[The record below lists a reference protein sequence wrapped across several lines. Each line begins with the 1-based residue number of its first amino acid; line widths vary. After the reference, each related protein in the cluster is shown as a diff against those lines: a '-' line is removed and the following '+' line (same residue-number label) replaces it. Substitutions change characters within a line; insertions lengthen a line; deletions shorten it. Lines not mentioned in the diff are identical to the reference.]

1 MFEFKLALKYLKKN
15 KKESITII
23 SCIVVAITL
32 ILGVDIIGDSI
43 SINQINQAKEVA
55 GYYDGT
61 LVSNNKENSEKLK
74 SVDGVYNI
82 STVKNLGE
90 IIIPGGLKSTLYS
103 FNENYLK
110 SLNYNLIS
118 GRYPKD
124 EHEIIIDSKLL
135 GKNDTKNILNKNIS
149 VLNKI
154 EYKLDGI
161 RKIYSKKGNFK
172 VVGIVSKVDS
182 YYNLKD
188 AKIDSFIG
196 SNKSIIPE
204 KFITYSTIYNIRGI
218 NETNIDQ
225 KFSDI
230 RKKYNPSTDNTI
242 DIRQDTQSGMAS
254 NEYLDSALR
263 LYGDFQQ
270 ENQKELKILVA
281 ITSALTIFNFF
292 NIIISKLINQIGYL
306 RVVGMSNKKITRF
319 YLIQMLILFVI
330 GSIIGFITSMVFAR
344 YSMGVFV
351 TFNLF
356 NISNFSKVKLIISPF
371 IVFKSL
377 LITLFTLLI
386 SISLPIIKS
395 LKKYPMDLINKSDK
409 VKYKTTKNGK
419 LLNTLLK
426 NNLLR
431 SKSKTIISIAI
442 IAFSGFVCISYTSS
456 NMKNFNKQLRG
467 NLLGCKKEYDY
478 MIRPYEN
485 ADGGINKLSIKEIYN
500 LKKYEGIKDFSLL
513 GYTTGFIS
521 VPKND
526 LNKSFLN
533 IDPIKSN
540 NKGNIET
547 MVLLSGID
555 NYNKLNKYVNEGSLK
570 EVNKQGNKL
579 INVAICNEDYISDSR
594 KMEKIIKNLKIGDIF
609 EFKVT
614 SKKDN
619 GEFKY
624 ETYKCRVNAIL
635 DGSLQLHNG
644 MEDYGLSL
652 GMYMNLNTLKSITD
666 NNYIQEVNFNIDGNG
681 NNQLDKLVDNIDKK
695 YNFIKVTTIN
705 SKTKDV
711 GSHFSRT
718 VILGG
723 TLLIAALFNIYTT
736 VSININN
743 NISEFSILRAIG
755 LKKKYL
761 KKLVIYEALFY
772 GFVGSTVGVAL
783 ACIKEFKLMHGL
795 KKTYAQTLGVNLKT
809 SNIYIPPKEILIFM
823 AISIIA
829 SILIGYFKS
838 KLIDKIE
845 IIEGINEN

>member
-1 MFEFKLALKYLKKN
+1 
-15 KKESITII
+15 
-23 SCIVVAITL
+23 
-32 ILGVDIIGDSI
+32 
-43 SINQINQAKEVA
+43 
-55 GYYDGT
+55 
-61 LVSNNKENSEKLK
+61 
-74 SVDGVYNI
+74 
-82 STVKNLGE
+82 
-90 IIIPGGLKSTLYS
+90 
-103 FNENYLK
+103 
-110 SLNYNLIS
+110 
-118 GRYPKD
+118 
-124 EHEIIIDSKLL
+124 
-135 GKNDTKNILNKNIS
+135 
-149 VLNKI
+149 
-154 EYKLDGI
+154 
-161 RKIYSKKGNFK
+161 
-172 VVGIVSKVDS
+172 
-182 YYNLKD
+182 
-188 AKIDSFIG
+188 
-196 SNKSIIPE
+196 
-204 KFITYSTIYNIRGI
+204 
-218 NETNIDQ
+218 
-225 KFSDI
+225 
-230 RKKYNPSTDNTI
+230 
-242 DIRQDTQSGMAS
+242 
-254 NEYLDSALR
+254 
-263 LYGDFQQ
+263 
-270 ENQKELKILVA
+270 
-281 ITSALTIFNFF
+281 
-292 NIIISKLINQIGYL
+292 
-306 RVVGMSNKKITRF
+306 
-319 YLIQMLILFVI
+319 
-330 GSIIGFITSMVFAR
+330 
-344 YSMGVFV
+344 
-351 TFNLF
+351 
-356 NISNFSKVKLIISPF
+356 
-371 IVFKSL
+371 
-377 LITLFTLLI
+377 
-386 SISLPIIKS
+386 
-395 LKKYPMDLINKSDK
+395 
-409 VKYKTTKNGK
+409 
-419 LLNTLLK
+419 
-426 NNLLR
+426 
-431 SKSKTIISIAI
+431 
-442 IAFSGFVCISYTSS
+442 
-456 NMKNFNKQLRG
+456 
-467 NLLGCKKEYDY
+467 
-478 MIRPYEN
+478 
-485 ADGGINKLSIKEIYN
+485 
-500 LKKYEGIKDFSLL
+500 
-513 GYTTGFIS
+513 
-521 VPKND
+521 
-526 LNKSFLN
+526 
-533 IDPIKSN
+533 
-540 NKGNIET
+540 

-570 EVNKQGNKL
+570 EVNKQGDKL